1 MEGIIYKVQPYQ
13 ESSKLL
19 YVMTP
24 EGKRTL
30 HAKGAQK
37 ITSPYR
43 TLTQYLTHISFEN
56 SPKMMFT
63 LKDVT
68 CINDFKDIKASI
80 PDLKAA
86 AFVLEMFDRLILDQ
100 EPHGALYQSLIKFL
114 NHKSYEH
121 NALRIAFHF
130 LYDLGYDISLEP
142 DGRRIKGFNIAQG
155 RLIYEDETM
164 TSDVKMDDLIML
176 LHIKKTT
183 YDTIIEI
190 PKDAY
195 SRLKSF
201 MKSFIEY
208 HLHTT
213 IKN

>member
-63 LKDVT
+63 LKDAT

-155 RLIYEDETM
+155 RL
-164 TSDVKMDDLIML
+164 
-176 LHIKKTT
+176 
-183 YDTIIEI
+183 
-190 PKDAY
+190 
-195 SRLKSF
+195 
-201 MKSFIEY
+201 
-208 HLHTT
+208 
-213 IKN
+213 